1 MTYLH
6 IFCIFISLKK
16 LSGWAAVFFTLLCFS
31 DILLQMAMGPL
42 LPLLVILCLH
52 TILFHIIAVFDEH
65 RLRWI
70 LTFSKNG
77 KGLDVRS
84 IILYAIYP
92 IVGLF
97 MVNLCAQAPV

>member
-1 MTYLH
+1 M
-6 IFCIFISLKK
+6 KK

-31 DILLQMAMGPL
+31 DILLQMAVGPL

-52 TILFHIIAVFDEH
+52 TIIFHIIAVFDER

-70 LTFSKNG
+70 LTFKSG

-84 IILYAIYP
+84 IILYGMYP

-97 MVNLCAQAPV
+97 VVKWCAQAPV